1 LQTQQIVRALQH
13 FGAALIIAQ
22 ISQVI
27 DCQGIIALLQHLSRQ
42 AVARVL
48 RFLRAVCKVAQ
59 RVEGRNRPRVIASR
73 QQLLRLCIA
82 HLAQALVRILIS
94 GNVLQQRSS
103 AVQIARLLQLH
114 SRDIGILLPHGRR
127 FIVGYGGD
135 QQLTRG
141 GIIAR
146 LGLFTRQLA
155 AAVVDQLL
163 RVAEA
168 RYLFQ
173 HFLGLGVI
181 ALLVQIHRR
190 LVQAGRGLGVS
201 VQIVAG
207 FEIVLRCRFVF
218 FIGKILIGRAIVA
231 GLEVIGRVFKIGIQL
246 FQQRNR
252 AQIIAALHIGLCRL
266 IQTHG
271 GLIGSILIGT
281 QRQEFFAGSR
291 VVHVVHAFLRPLV

>member
-1 LQTQQIVRALQH
+1 MHPSPRGGIHRLIIGVIAGGGTVGGILIIRNGSKQRGGGRKIPFLLLGLSAQIHALAAQRLRVLIAGDILQVIRSGLIIHILDSLAGQLIHTIVIASTGVLIIACQLKLRCRGGDILPLLQLQTQQIVRALQH

-114 SRDIGILLPHGRR
+114 SRDVGILLPHGRR
-127 FIVGYGGD
+127 FVVGYGGD

-163 RVAEA
+163 RVAET
-168 RYLFQ
+168 R
-173 HFLGLGVI
+173 GTRPDS
-181 ALLVQIHRR
+181 RR
-190 LVQAGRGLGVS
+190 L
-201 VQIVAG
+201 
-207 FEIVLRCRFVF
+207 
-218 FIGKILIGRAIVA
+218 
-231 GLEVIGRVFKIGIQL
+231 
-246 FQQRNR
+246 
-252 AQIIAALHIGLCRL
+252 
-266 IQTHG
+266 
-271 GLIGSILIGT
+271 
-281 QRQEFFAGSR
+281 
-291 VVHVVHAFLRPLV
+291 

>member
-1 LQTQQIVRALQH
+1 MRALQH

-114 SRDIGILLPHGRR
+114 SRDVGILLPHGRR
-127 FIVGYGGD
+127 FVVGYGGD

-163 RVAEA
+163 RVAET

-173 HFLGLGVI
+173 HLLGLGVI
-181 ALLVQIHRR
+181 ALLV
-190 LVQAGRGLGVS
+190 
-201 VQIVAG
+201 
-207 FEIVLRCRFVF
+207 
-218 FIGKILIGRAIVA
+218 
-231 GLEVIGRVFKIGIQL
+231 
-246 FQQRNR
+246 
-252 AQIIAALHIGLCRL
+252 
-266 IQTHG
+266 
-271 GLIGSILIGT
+271 
-281 QRQEFFAGSR
+281 
-291 VVHVVHAFLRPLV
+291 